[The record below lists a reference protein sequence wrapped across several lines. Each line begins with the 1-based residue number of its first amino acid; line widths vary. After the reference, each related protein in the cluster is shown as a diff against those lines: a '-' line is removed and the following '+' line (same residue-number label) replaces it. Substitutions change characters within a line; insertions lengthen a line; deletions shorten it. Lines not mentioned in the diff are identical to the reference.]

1 LPPNIYEKHRSS
13 LQLLNNETMSGVLL
27 KVIYE
32 TILLSNTYL
41 YVASNRVLLL
51 KGDVMFVCR
60 TNIQLPVFRKPKE

>member
-1 LPPNIYEKHRSS
+1 LPLNIYEKHRSS

-27 KVIYE
+27 KAIYE
-32 TILLSNTYL
+32 TILLSNTSL
-41 YVASNRVLLL
+41 YVASKRVLLL